1 MLQYGV
7 HTFGVQCGWIKPGGR
22 HWMVLPNYD
31 SEVRDGPHQGNGP
44 VLPRG
49 WLYARAGSGHCSVAE
64 HQLAELRDWA
74 VRSGYRVVGQSCERA
89 QDNAFWRPGLF
100 AMLKAVRR
108 GEVDDVAVTRLSRF
122 ACKRSKFC
130 KILAELQANDVM
142 LITTDVSLRYQ
153 LYLYGPDRVIADCPK
168 ERNRCAG
175 IHTANA

>member
-1 MLQYGV
+1 MD
-7 HTFGVQCGWIKPGGR
+7 HTKATA
-22 HWMVLPNYD
+22 LYY
-31 SEVRDGPHQGNGP
+31 
-44 VLPRG
+44 PRV
-49 WLYARAGSGHCSVAE
+49 WLYARTGSGHCSVAE

-89 QDNAFWRPGLF
+89 RDNAFWRPGVF

-108 GEVDDVAVTRLSRF
+108 GEVDAVAVTRLSRF
-122 ACKRSKFC
+122 ARKRSKLC

-153 LYLYGPDRVIADCPK
+153 LYLYALDRVIADCPK